1 MRNIAIVA
9 EYKYDTMNKMKMN
22 EKEYYSVNC

>member
-1 MRNIAIVA
+1 MRNRAIVV
-9 EYKYDTMNKMKMN
+9 EYKYDTTNKMKMN